1 MVKRLKRS
9 DSGSAG
15 APSAAQSAL
24 AAKQAATL
32 TPQDKRT
39 LERLQLASLPL
50 VKLVDTLLDTV
61 REGVDGETGEVPQG
75 VDVLLDELNLSLE
88 RKTEAYAHVCE
99 RLAAECAA
107 FEELAK
113 HYRDKAEARSSE
125 RKRLLRRMQQEF
137 ERLGLSGLK
146 TPSVTAYLQNSP
158 PAVELLVLTDEE
170 VPDAYCERKPSLTMI
185 GDALKRGVV
194 LTFARLTQ
202 SKHLRFR

>member
-1 MVKRLKRS
+1 MVKRLKS
-9 DSGSAG
+9 EGGASA
-15 APSAAQSAL
+15 QQNAL
-24 AAKQAATL
+24 AAQQAATL
-32 TPQDKRT
+32 TPADART
-39 LERLQLASLPL
+39 LERLQLAALPL
-50 VKLVDTLLDTV
+50 AKLVDTLLDTV
-61 REGVDGETGEVPQG
+61 REGTDGETGEVPQG
-75 VDVLLDELNLSLE
+75 VDALLDALNLSLE

-99 RLAAECAA
+99 RLAAEAEA
-107 FEELAK
+107 FEGLAK

-125 RKRLLRRMQQEF
+125 RKRLMRRMQQEL

-158 PAVELLVLTDEE
+158 PAVELTVLTDDE
-170 VPDAYCERKPSLTMI
+170 VPDAYCERRPSLSMI